1 MRGIEYPFSQA
12 HDESQESVYS
22 TKIQKNNHQV
32 DYENNKNIK
41 SNTSHWIEKTTKINK
56 KTKMTDE
63 N

>member
-41 SNTSHWIEKTTKINK
+41 SNTSH
-56 KTKMTDE
+56 
-63 N
+63 